1 MNCSIKVT
9 VTLPP
14 PPILIL
20 LPATEHGSGSGGE
33 DGQCVSVFNVCRE
46 LLLHTNLT
54 TLSCLS
60 SECEDPTDT
69 STSSR
74 TGKAEGKPRSL
85 WPFPFLPLTSHFS
98 PFSHCDFSLP
108 LHSSAYGYG
117 FLMVILVSLGSLLG
131 VLIVPLIDKD
141 KDKKG
146 KRSKRATVYKYLYFF
161 MIALG
166 TSALLSDAVLHLI
179 PHVSP
184 YCPTSALPTVTH
196 CLTSISFWVG
206 RMEC

>member
-33 DGQCVSVFNVCRE
+33 DGQCVSVFNVCSE

-60 SECEDPTDT
+60 SKCENSTDG

-85 WPFPFLPLTSHFS
+85 WPLPFLPLTSR
-98 PFSHCDFSLP
+98 FSHCDLSP
-108 LHSSAYGYG
+108 S
-117 FLMVILVSLGSLLG
+117 
-131 VLIVPLIDKD
+131 P
-141 KDKKG
+141 
-146 KRSKRATVYKYLYFF
+146 
-161 MIALG
+161 
-166 TSALLSDAVLHLI
+166 LLSLWLRLSDGDSGVPCLSPGC
-179 PHVSP
+179 PH
-184 YCPTSALPTVTH
+184 CPTY
-196 CLTSISFWVG
+196 
-206 RMEC
+206 